1 MNNKY
6 FRVDDIKVA
15 DIMSILLNEKY
26 YKFTDKNAIKT
37 CFYPT
42 RINTSDDIKA
52 QIEYAESESES
63 TTWKPSEINN

>member
-26 YKFTDKNAIKT
+26 Y
-37 CFYPT
+37 
-42 RINTSDDIKA
+42 
-52 QIEYAESESES
+52 S
-63 TTWKPSEINN
+63 TTNISPLKMLKVKQKLTTQFQVQG